1 MQPFQTQTVY
11 IQKVHVV
18 DAANAMALGSSGN
31 GAALVEGAV
40 FHAALVHASDNV
52 EVALVAPR
60 GGPRV
65 GNGPVLKK
73 EVSPEKS
80 NQNPKP

>member
-11 IQKVHVV
+11 ITKVYVV

-40 FHAALVHASDNV
+40 LHAALVHASDNV
-52 EVALVAPR
+52 EVALVAPG

-65 GNGPVLKK
+65 RDSPVLKK
-73 EVSPEKS
+73 GSE
-80 NQNPKP
+80 QI